1 MAKKHIENPTQ
12 LDEGSKRLAHYNE
25 WLLDPNR
32 PFGTVYPGYPTD
44 SKPSKGKKMPST
56 VIADM
61 TKVLTKEKKV
71 AIKPAKKAARV
82 SDGPRAGS
90 KTELAIEIY
99 KRLHGDKTACIAAFH
114 TELGMSI
121 AGSTTYY
128 YNAKK
133 ACA

>member
-1 MAKKHIENPTQ
+1 MGKKHIENPTQ
-12 LDEGSKRLAHYNE
+12 LDEGAKRLAHYNE

-32 PFGTVYPGYPTD
+32 PFGTIYPGYQTSTKPT
-44 SKPSKGKKMPST
+44 KGKKMPST

-90 KTELAIEIY
+90 KSELAVEIY
-99 KRLHGDKTACIAAFH
+99 KRLKGDKASVIAAFQS
-114 TELGMSI
+114 ELSMSV
-121 AGSTTYY
+121 AGATTYF

-133 ACA
+133 AA